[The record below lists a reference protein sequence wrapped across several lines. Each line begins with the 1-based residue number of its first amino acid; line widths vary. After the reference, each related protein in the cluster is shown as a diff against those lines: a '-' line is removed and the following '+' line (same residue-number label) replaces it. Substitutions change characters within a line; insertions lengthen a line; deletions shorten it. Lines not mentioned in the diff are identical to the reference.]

1 LNKNKLIRIELDWQ
15 SEIGNNNHNDA
26 LDWVVGFSFQKIL
39 FSAAAHCRGFTA
51 LVHKVDALL
60 YALALEVNTGDR
72 QQSIRQYGHRVISCL
87 SDQGAFSELFGTF
100 W

>member
-1 LNKNKLIRIELDWQ
+1 MLVYQRVNQLNT
-15 SEIGNNNHNDA
+15 S
-26 LDWVVGFSFQKIL
+26 SFQTKPIASASTSMVQHCLPGIL
-39 FSAAAHCRGFTA
+39 SAAAHCRGFTA